1 MTARASQTKGVT
13 SAPTRQNKRFP
24 GPPPSHGPSPCIE
37 GTLDAGAAIEYDDAP
52 VSGLERHVWVL
63 EGTAEITVDGTV
75 HTVRRGDCLRFRLRG
90 PSHFPCPGPE
100 QVRYALV
107 IVLP

>member
-1 MTARASQTKGVT
+1 MSRRHPPGRT
-13 SAPTRQNKRFP
+13 SASRGHRPRTTRLY
-24 GPPPSHGPSPCIE
+24 IE
-37 GTLDAGAAIEYDDAP
+37 GTLDAGAAIEYDGAP

-63 EGTAEITVDGTV
+63 EGTAEITLDGTV

>member
-1 MTARASQTKGVT
+1 M
-13 SAPTRQNKRFP
+13 
-24 GPPPSHGPSPCIE
+24 
-37 GTLDAGAAIEYDDAP
+37 
-52 VSGLERHVWVL
+52 WVL